1 MKPPDNPGP
10 DDRPSDAKPLIS
22 ALLHSVDS
30 VEGRQRV
37 ARHLQSLPFP
47 HYEPAETPG
56 QVVRIEADGSRK
68 EGRFYR
74 REFRVNGRFP
84 PDSG

>member
-1 MKPPDNPGP
+1 MKRPSNPGQ
-10 DDRPSDAKPLIS
+10 DDRPSEAKPLIS
-22 ALLHSVDS
+22 ALLHRVDS
-30 VEGRQRV
+30 SEGRQRV

-68 EGRFYR
+68 EGRFVR
-74 REFRVNGRFP
+74 REFQANGQFP
-84 PDSG
+84 PNSG